1 MRKGPHVGH
10 RETCQEAHH
19 LLSGG
24 AIMFSAWDFH
34 SWIASAGVVLVLGG
48 IIIGFGWL
56 VTLLL
61 SWIWGEEPE
70 VAIPTHMKES
80 AKAAPMRKAA

>member
-1 MRKGPHVGH
+1 
-10 RETCQEAHH
+10 
-19 LLSGG
+19 
-24 AIMFSAWDFH
+24 MFSAWDFH
-34 SWIASAGVVLVLGG
+34 GWIASAGVVLVLGS

-61 SWIWGEEPE
+61 SWIWGEESE
-70 VAIPTHMKES
+70 VATPSHMKES